1 LEEDQSVSV
10 DNGTDFAVFLVQY
23 SDLAYRRKNRD
34 LATRWL
40 NEGIERLQD
49 ILRET
54 PDNKEALYQLRVAT
68 FQYWLQNNHSLP
80 SDQSLTEYA
89 DVGALEG
96 AVSCKDV
103 SLAARLAWLQGDR
116 SSASDYTEYLLG
128 KGFYD
133 SGFTRF
139 CREHGLCGE

>member
-10 DNGTDFAVFLVQY
+10 DNGTNFAFFLVQY
-23 SDLAYRRKNRD
+23 SDLAYRRKNQV

-49 ILRET
+49 ILRER

-80 SDQSLTEYA
+80 SDQSLAAYA
-89 DVGALEG
+89 DVGPLEG
-96 AVSCKDV
+96 AVSCDDA
-103 SLAARLAWLQGDR
+103 SLATRLTWLQGDK
-116 SSASDYTEYLLG
+116 SSASDYTEYLLD
-128 KGFYD
+128 KGFYEP
-133 SGFTRF
+133 GFIRF
-139 CREHGLCGE
+139 CSEHSLCGQ